1 MEESKYKK
9 KTNKVSAVAFNIS
22 NEIMQKLEME
32 HIYNDW
38 NGEDYYYDELFFE
51 FDDRWGFEPIYVGF
65 LRESS
70 PFTSLSS
77 FSEEVA
83 YLFFDAKD
91 TQKEEWPAFE
101 KLVIGLGASWT
112 SGSWEQIIHY
122 KGVL

>member
-1 MEESKYKK
+1 MEQDKYKK
-9 KTNKVSAVAFNIS
+9 KTNKISAVAFNIS

-38 NGEDYYYDELFFE
+38 NREDFYYDDLFFE
-51 FDDRWGFEPIYVGF
+51 FDDKWGFEPIAVGF
-65 LRESS
+65 IRESY
-70 PFTSLSS
+70 PFTSVSS

-83 YLFFDAKD
+83 YLFFDVKE

-101 KLVIGLGASWT
+101 KLVIELGASWT
-112 SGSWEQIIHY
+112 YGSWEQIIHY

>member
-1 MEESKYKK
+1 MQDKYKK
-9 KTNKVSAVAFNIS
+9 KMNKVSAVAFNIS
-22 NEIMQKLEME
+22 DEIMQKLEME

-38 NGEDYYYDELFFE
+38 NREDFYYDDLFFE
-51 FDDRWGFEPIYVGF
+51 FDDKWGFEPIAVGF
-65 LRESS
+65 IRESY
-70 PFTSLSS
+70 PFTSVSS

-101 KLVIGLGASWT
+101 KLVIELGASWT
-112 SGSWEQIIHY
+112 YGSWEQIVNY